1 MLIIANI
8 PHNLGE
14 FGLCG
19 FVTMYLF
26 NNYANHSFI
35 SKFEHFNKTTITDN
49 ARPPCIQL
57 AFNKSLCNQ

>member
-49 ARPPCIQL
+49 ARPPCI
-57 AFNKSLCNQ
+57 